1 MIRQI
6 ERRLSQLEHR
16 TQIAAKSSI
25 RVVSRCVVG
34 RANLA
39 TSKCWRTRCKS
50 GALIEL
56 VQLDGGME
64 GLSDSDLDRFVASFP
79 IEAA

>member
-1 MIRQI
+1 MIRRI
-6 ERRLSQLEHR
+6 ERRLSQLEHQ
-16 TQIAAKSSI
+16 TQAAAKASI

-39 TSKCWRTRCKS
+39 TSKCWRTRCNN

-64 GLSDSDLDRFVASFP
+64 GLSQNELDRFVASFP
-79 IEAA
+79 IEVV